1 MTSDWKFY
9 VIGSYVDRQI
19 SYDNRVVYRYNDM
32 SDIVYDFD
40 YGDLQHFDQIK
51 VFDNK
56 FDLVANYES
65 KIKR

>member
-1 MTSDWKFY
+1 MTDWKFY
-9 VIGSYVDRQI
+9 VIGSFVDRQI

-32 SDIVYDFD
+32 SDIIYDFD
-40 YGDLQHFDQIK
+40 YGDLQYFDQIK